1 MVAKVSLKNVQVS
14 RVFQDGRAADVVEVF
29 KTRNGEGKQK
39 FTLWFNDPHGLSEGS
54 IVDAEG
60 LLSARLR
67 EFESQ
72 TDGTVRYVQLSIN
85 NPTVKVT
92 DQAPEKVGHAAVNVV
107 WPDVAGAGQTE
118 ILDGAP
124 F

>member
-1 MVAKVSLKNVQVS
+1 MAKVSLKNVQVS
-14 RVFQDGRAADVVEVF
+14 RVFQDGKAAEVVEVYQ
-29 KTRNGEGKQK
+29 TRNGEGKTK
-39 FTLWFNDPHGLSEGS
+39 FTLWFNEPHGLAEGS

-72 TDGTVRYVQLSIN
+72 TDGTIRYVQLSVN
-85 NPTVKVT
+85 NASVKVT
-92 DQAPEKVGHAAVNVV
+92 DAPKVGHAAVNEV
-107 WPDVAGAGQTE
+107 WPQVSSAGQTE

>member
-1 MVAKVSLKNVQVS
+1 MAKVSLKNVQVS
-14 RVFQDGRAADVVEVF
+14 RVFQDGNAADVVETYQ
-29 KTRNGEGKQK
+29 TRNGEGKTK
-39 FTLWFNDPHGLSEGS
+39 FTLWFKEPHGLQEGS
-54 IVDAEG
+54 IIDAEG

-85 NPTVKVT
+85 NPTVKV
-92 DQAPEKVGHAAVNVV
+92 AESPAVGQSAVGQV
-107 WPDVAGAGQTE
+107 WPAAGGQPE
-118 ILDGAP
+118 IIDGAP